1 MEEEQ
6 GATIQLE
13 DVPQDL
19 FRGKPWGK
27 DPVDGK
33 TWIYPINDDS
43 SSTGASTSQASEL
56 HHLLQEEIDKRL
68 EAANATLKKIVDEQK
83 ELNASLKQT
92 VDEQKEVIAGYKDKF

>member
-6 GATIQLE
+6 GATIQPE

-27 DPVDGK
+27 DPIDGK
-33 TWIYPINDDS
+33 AWIYPINDDS
-43 SSTGASTSQASEL
+43 EF

-68 EAANATLKKIVDEQK
+68 AAANATLKK
-83 ELNASLKQT
+83 T
-92 VDEQKEVIAGYKDKF
+92 VDEQKEVIAGYKDKFEEYDRLFGQLFSKLQGDQGTPKDN